1 MRRPPFPVPRRL
13 FVHVSVGDTKPH
25 FSKIQGVAPEYKS
38 GLNWTASTEKASL
51 AYAVQRLKPAWWLSE
66 DIPLSGLNMSSL
78 VASHALAVGICDSDW
93 GELNS
98 NEAVC
103 STSTPD
109 GQALPGCI
117 QRPANMSGG
126 AYGLYGKHVQCARC
140 DAHRY
145 WNRYARLL
153 GSFYAMVQRE
163 ETCALAYAWIM
174 RLRTDLWANP
184 TSFPSWPTLLQQ
196 FNGTYVYGSGSIGD
210 YRDIRA
216 YVGGFWP
223 RRHRQYRW
231 SPMMP
236 DGVPQDAYALV
247 RRCAA
252 DAFFAFPLR
261 TLRCVRRN
269 DTAAACGSVPGF
281 PAAHGDPL
289 FFGECSALKVQLS
302 ECIGRQHVMTIF
314 APTLPSF

>member
-1 MRRPPFPVPRRL
+1 MPRRL

-78 VASHALAVGICDSDW
+78 VANHALAVGICDSDW

-109 GQALPGCI
+109 G
-117 QRPANMSGG
+117 
-126 AYGLYGKHVQCARC
+126 
-140 DAHRY
+140 Y

-184 TSFPSWPTLLQQ
+184 TSFPPWPTLLQQ

-210 YRDIRA
+210 FRDIRA

-223 RRHRQYRW
+223 RRHKKYRW

-261 TLRCVRRN
+261 TLRSVRRN

>member
-1 MRRPPFPVPRRL
+1 
-13 FVHVSVGDTKPH
+13 
-25 FSKIQGVAPEYKS
+25 
-38 GLNWTASTEKASL
+38 
-51 AYAVQRLKPAWWLSE
+51 
-66 DIPLSGLNMSSL
+66 MSSL
-78 VASHALAVGICDSDW
+78 VANHALAVGICDSDW

-184 TSFPSWPTLLQQ
+184 TSFPPWPTLLQQ

-210 YRDIRA
+210 FRDIRA

-223 RRHRQYRW
+223 RRHKKYRW

-281 PAAHGDPL
+281 PAGRCTRGPALLRGMLRAQSSTFRVHWSPTRDDHIRTHFAIVLTVFLP
-289 FFGECSALKVQLS
+289 ECRSASNYQTVLRFTPQNNPR
-302 ECIGRQHVMTIF
+302 GRGIMRGMLIVVPAF
-314 APTLPSF
+314 SGSRDY